1 MNATRLRHALGATLL
16 LLALLYAAWFHN
28 DRHRL
33 AALLVFALPPLLL
46 AIGVL
51 RGSALARFWSGV
63 CALVWFSHGVMAA
76 WSHPPQ
82 RAHAWAELLLALL
95 VVGLSSAPGLR
106 ARCARKRGAAVPAGD
121 GER

>member
-1 MNATRLRHALGATLL
+1 MRDALAATLL
-16 LLALLYAAWFHN
+16 FLALLYAAWFHD

-51 RGSALARFWSGV
+51 RGAAVARFWAGV
-63 CALVWFSHGVMAA
+63 FGLFWFSHGVMAA

-82 RAHAWAELLLALL
+82 RAYAWAELLLALL
-95 VVGLSSAPGLR
+95 AIGLSSAPGLR
-106 ARCARKRGAAVPAGD
+106 ARFARKRGAKPPGGD
-121 GER
+121 RP

>member
-1 MNATRLRHALGATLL
+1 MSSARLRHALAATLL
-16 LLALLYAAWFHN
+16 ALALLYAAWFHD

-51 RGSALARFWSGV
+51 RGSAVARFWAGV
-63 CALVWFSHGVMAA
+63 FGLFWFSHGVMAA

-82 RAHAWAELLLALL
+82 RAYAWAELLLALL
-95 VVGLSSAPGLR
+95 AIGLSSAPGLR
-106 ARCARKRGAAVPAGD
+106 ARFARKRGAKPPGHD
-121 GER
+121 TP